1 MNKVLRETL
10 IGAIL
15 GDAHICKTGLNKAFI
30 SFEQSSKKADYL
42 NFLHDL
48 VKKEGLPLMDET
60 VRTYLRQD
68 VRYNTQNSSLY
79 FRTQSIEEL
88 RPLAYMFLDEAGAK
102 HIPKNIAEELTH
114 RSLAFWIMDDGQQV
128 KRGGVTLCTDS
139 FDLEEVNIL
148 KEALKLNF
156 NLDTN
161 IHHKKSKT
169 GSIYERIY
177 IPKADLDEIKPSII
191 PHFHDSML
199 YKINAGVG
207 FKQNTEGF
215 ESNQES
221 EMEIDLIDT

>member
-30 SFEQSSKKADYL
+30 SSLASLAFYQSRAKVVPTLWAWDQRAKLRIYIFDINLRAKVEQSSKKADYL

-88 RPLAYMFLDEAGAK
+88 RPLADMFLDEAGAK

-139 FDLEEVNIL
+139 FDLEL
-148 KEALKLNF
+148 
-156 NLDTN
+156 
-161 IHHKKSKT
+161 
-169 GSIYERIY
+169 
-177 IPKADLDEIKPSII
+177 
-191 PHFHDSML
+191 
-199 YKINAGVG
+199 
-207 FKQNTEGF
+207 
-215 ESNQES
+215 
-221 EMEIDLIDT
+221 

>member
-88 RPLAYMFLDEAGAK
+88 RPLADMFLDEAGAK

-128 KRGGVTLCTDS
+128 T
-139 FDLEEVNIL
+139 EV
-148 KEALKLNF
+148 
-156 NLDTN
+156 
-161 IHHKKSKT
+161 
-169 GSIYERIY
+169 
-177 IPKADLDEIKPSII
+177 
-191 PHFHDSML
+191 
-199 YKINAGVG
+199 V
-207 FKQNTEGF
+207 
-215 ESNQES
+215 
-221 EMEIDLIDT
+221 

>member
-1 MNKVLRETL
+1 MNKVLREIL

-15 GDAHICKTGLNKAFI
+15 GDAHIRQTGLNKAFI

-42 NFLHDL
+42 NFLHEL

-60 VRTYLRQD
+60 VRTYSRQD

-88 RPLAYMFLDEAGAK
+88 RPLADMFLVEAGAK
-102 HIPKNIAEELTH
+102 HIPKNIAEEFTH
-114 RSLAFWIMDDGQQV
+114 RSLAFLIMDDGQQV

-161 IHHKKSKT
+161 IHHKKSKN

-177 IPKADLDEIKPSII
+177 IPKAGLDEIKPSII
-191 PHFHDSML
+191 PHIHDSML